1 MLRGA
6 DRITLAATD
15 KMRILAHRPE
25 RTMYVPAHFK
35 EDRVA
40 VMHDAIRQYGFGTLV
55 TFSGEEMEASHLP
68 LLLDPEPAPLGTVL
82 GHVAR
87 ANPQWQRVKPG
98 IEALAIFLGPNT
110 YITPS
115 WYPTKQQN
123 GKVVPTWNYL
133 AIHAYGT
140 LSFYDDPVE
149 LRAHVARMTDTH
161 ESERAAPWALSDAP
175 ESFVQG
181 MLRAIVGFKLRITRL
196 EGKWKMSQNRP
207 AQDVA
212 GVLKGL
218 AGEDGEV
225 HEEVAEIVAE
235 RQEQN

>member
-1 MLRGA
+1 
-6 DRITLAATD
+6 
-15 KMRILAHRPE
+15 
-25 RTMYVPAHFK
+25 MYVPALYK

-40 VMHDAIRQYGFGTLV
+40 VIHDAIRKYGFGTLV
-55 TFSGEEMEASHLP
+55 TASEQELEASHLP
-68 LLLDPEPAPLGTVL
+68 MLIDPEPAPFGTVL

-87 ANPQWQRVKPG
+87 ANPQWRRVKPG

-115 WYPTKQQN
+115 WYPTKRQT

-140 LSFYDDPVE
+140 LSFFDDRDE
-149 LRAHVARMTDTH
+149 LRAHVSKMTDTH
-161 ESERAAPWALSDAP
+161 EAPREAPWAVSDAP
-175 ESFVQG
+175 DAFVAG
-181 MLRAIVGFKLRITRL
+181 MLGAIVGFKLRITRL

-212 GVLKGL
+212 GVLEGLKGEP
-218 AGEDGEV
+218 GEADKA
-225 HEEVAEIVAE
+225 VADMVAA
-235 RQEQN
+235 RQARN

>member
-1 MLRGA
+1 
-6 DRITLAATD
+6 
-15 KMRILAHRPE
+15 
-25 RTMYVPAHFK
+25 MYVPAHFK

-40 VMHDAIRQYGFGTLV
+40 VLHDVIRKYGFGTLV
-55 TFSGEEMEASHLP
+55 TSSEEGLEASHLP

-82 GHVAR
+82 GHLAR

-98 IEALAIFLGPNT
+98 TEALAIFLGPNT

-133 AIHAYGT
+133 AIHAFGT
-140 LSFYDDPVE
+140 LSFYDDPAQ
-149 LRAHVARMTDTH
+149 LRAHVSKMTDTQ
-161 ESERAAPWALSDAP
+161 ESSRAAPWALSDAP

-212 GVLKGL
+212 GVLEGL
-218 AGEDGEV
+218 GGEPGEA
-225 HEEVAEIVAE
+225 HDAVAEIVAT
-235 RQEQN
+235 RQVRS